1 MARILVIEDNPANLE
16 LMSYLLA
23 AFGHSVLSARDGE
36 TGIEAALREHP
47 DLILCDVLLPGVD
60 GYAVAQEIRRSAGLA
75 GTPIVAVTALAMEGD
90 RLKGLAAGFDGYIA
104 KPIDPETFVGEADAY
119 LRAEQRG
126 ALPPERHASTQSQ
139 SVSSQPIKAT
149 LVVVDDSPTNRDLIY
164 QTLAP
169 FGYRVQLAGSV
180 QAGLQ
185 LLAESIPDM
194 ILSDLHMP
202 GEDGFNFIRRVKADP
217 RLGGVPFVFISS
229 SIWGEGDREKAME
242 LGVSRFLLRPIEPQ
256 ALINEVVGCLKAAGK
271 ETS

>member
-16 LMSYLLA
+16 LMTYLLS
-23 AFGHSVLSARDGE
+23 AFGHVVLSAGDGE
-36 TGIEAALREHP
+36 TGIEAARRERP
-47 DLILCDVLLPGVD
+47 DLILCDVLLPGLD
-60 GYAVAQEIRRSAGLA
+60 GYAVARQIRRHAELA
-75 GTPIVAVTALAMEGD
+75 ATPIVAVSALATEGD
-90 RLKGLAAGFDGYIA
+90 RTKGLAAGFDGYIA
-104 KPIDPETFVGEADAY
+104 KPIDPETFVAEADGY

-126 ALPPERHASTQSQ
+126 AFPRERHAPPAVGPELSQ
-139 SVSSQPIKAT
+139 LIKAT

-169 FGYRVQLAGSV
+169 FGYRVWLASSV
-180 QAGLQ
+180 QAGWE
-185 LLAESIPDM
+185 LLAKAIPDM

-217 RLGGVPFVFISS
+217 RLAGVPFVFISS

-256 ALINEVVGCLKAAGK
+256 ALVNEVVGCLMAAGK
-271 ETS
+271 AAS